1 MISHHDEGLAVAN
14 AITEIRK
21 HVTDDY
27 RFYCTKLCC
36 IFSRIFGAL
45 LLKNESA
52 LRRVNKI
59 SAYSHEVCRSWRST
73 VCFSLWAKNVRSGR
87 SALRQPCSVKGHCVK
102 DALVLARERGD
113 ATLSGSTLEFVYIKT
128 LLSISHDSFPSG
140 ALVRMN
146 SLAHCA
152 SR

>member
-1 MISHHDEGLAVAN
+1 MLQM
-14 AITEIRK
+14 T
-21 HVTDDY
+21 TD
-27 RFYCTKLCC
+27 
-36 IFSRIFGAL
+36 
-45 LLKNESA
+45 
-52 LRRVNKI
+52 
-59 SAYSHEVCRSWRST
+59 ST
-73 VCFSLWAKNVRSGR
+73 VLNSVVSFHASLVHYFLRTNLHYAGSTRYQPILTKCAAHGGQLFASAFGR
-87 SALRQPCSVKGHCVK
+87 RMCALAAPHSDSPAPLRDIAK

>member
-1 MISHHDEGLAVAN
+1 MLQMTTVSTVLNSVVSFHASLVH
-14 AITEIRK
+14 
-21 HVTDDY
+21 Y
-27 RFYCTKLCC
+27 F
-36 IFSRIFGAL
+36 
-45 LLKNESA
+45 
-52 LRRVNKI
+52 LRTNLRYAGSTRYWPVLMKC
-59 SAYSHEVCRSWRST
+59 AAHGGQT

-87 SALRQPCSVKGHCVK
+87 SALRQPCSVKGYCVK

-140 ALVRMN
+140 ALARMN